1 MPSLS
6 ALHAILQGTLN
17 FIYAPEVIQAK
28 GDADDWRDLVGTGPY
43 TLADWTKGSSVT
55 WDKNPDY
62 WGFDEKFPDNRLPYF
77 DQLRALVMPETTT
90 YISALRTGQL
100 DYIGAAGGATQL
112 RSIDQLESLQRT
124 NPELKVYPFSGR
136 SDNGVG
142 LNSPEQP

>member
-6 ALHAILQGTLN
+6 ALHAILQGTLD

-77 DQLRALVMPETTT
+77 DQLRALVMPETTM

-100 DYIGAAGGATQL
+100 DYIGAAGGAT
-112 RSIDQLESLQRT
+112 
-124 NPELKVYPFSGR
+124 
-136 SDNGVG
+136 
-142 LNSPEQP
+142 